1 MTGRDLRTSRVF
13 SPLPPGEGRGEG
25 DAFLEPDAEA
35 TQVLGHESAACV
47 DVRHVTLTPALSRRE
62 REKYAGRH
70 SRCPSPHIT
79 IGPIADESS
88 HRQRRFLL
96 SPREIYQGRNVFI
109 LGSTGFLGKVMLSML
124 LHRFPEIR
132 PGVRDGAAGDGTS
145 SEKRF
150 WENVVPSRTFDPCAR
165 SSAMRTVCTSSWPR
179 RFASSMAISR
189 GQPGPDRG
197 ASAAV
202 AADISVVINTSGR

>member
-13 SPLPPGEGRGEG
+13 SPLRRRGAGGEG

-35 TQVLGHESAACV
+35 TQVLATSP
-47 DVRHVTLTPALSRRE
+47 RHALTSDTLPSPSPLPEE

-88 HRQRRFLL
+88 HRQRASVL

-109 LGSTGFLGKVMLSML
+109 LAARASSANDAQHAVASLS
-124 LHRFPEIR
+124 RDR
-132 PGVRDGAAGDGTS
+132 PGVRDGAAGTGTS

-179 RFASSMAISR
+179 RFASSMAISPR
-189 GQPGPDRG
+189 TTW
-197 ASAAV
+197 A
-202 AADISVVINTSGR
+202 